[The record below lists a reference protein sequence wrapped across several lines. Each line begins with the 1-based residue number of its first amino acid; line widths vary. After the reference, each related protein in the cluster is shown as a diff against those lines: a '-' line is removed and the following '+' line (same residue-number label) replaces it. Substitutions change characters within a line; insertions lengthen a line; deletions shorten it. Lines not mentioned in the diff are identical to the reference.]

1 MSSGYGTIVFGGD
14 LDRVGKIGAL
24 PHPQFPS
31 KTVPKVKGIWI
42 DVPPS
47 VGVYSKVIVANK
59 DVEFVNVSL
68 AASGY
73 LHPDYW
79 EFVVG
84 SYKLFETI
92 YTKELP
98 QTIYSGTM
106 LSMVYPIQK
115 DVPMRIDFVNNS
127 GTSKQVWADIK
138 LLVSPTDVDTLSFNV
153 FDAYA

>member
-1 MSSGYGTIVFGGD
+1 MSGGFGSVILGGD
-14 LDRVGKIGAL
+14 IDRVGKIGAL

-42 DVPPS
+42 DVPPN
-47 VGVYSKVIVANK
+47 VGVYSKIITANK
-59 DVEFVNVSL
+59 DVEFITASL

-79 EFVVG
+79 EFTVG
-84 SYKLFETI
+84 TYKMFETI

-106 LSMVYPIQK
+106 MAMVYPIAK
-115 DVPMRIDFVNNS
+115 DVPIRVDFVNNS
-127 GTSKQVWADIK
+127 ATSKQVWVDIK
-138 LLVSPTDVDTLSFNV
+138 VLVSPADADTLILDV
-153 FDAYA
+153 LDA

>member
-1 MSSGYGTIVFGGD
+1 MSGYGTIIFGGD
-14 LDRVGKIGAL
+14 VDSVGKVRAL

-42 DVPPS
+42 DVPPN
-47 VGVYSKVIVANK
+47 VGVYSKIITANK
-59 DVEFVNVSL
+59 DVEFVNASL

-79 EFVVG
+79 EFTVG
-84 SYKLFETI
+84 SYKVFETV

-106 LSMVYPIQK
+106 MSMIYPIAK
-115 DVPMRIDFVNNS
+115 NTPMRFDFVNNS
-127 GTSKQVWADIK
+127 GTSKQVWIDLK
-138 LLVSPTDVDTLSFNV
+138 LLVSPADSDTLILNV
-153 FDAYA
+153 VDA